1 MQNMFT
7 NYENLSSVYVP
18 NNRNIEL
25 ENNTTLNLN
34 LPRKE
39 YDITGKFI
47 GYSWSYGETLV
58 IPYSVD
64 KVIYVEED
72 ALVFDAAGASPSTS
86 TVGTFGQKAYNTA
99 DRKSW
104 VCRTL
109 DNAEYAWEEQ
119 AEFTYP
125 LNGNKKIVL
134 VSSQDIDNVSIEF
147 SISNFRREKV
157 YSVIYPSARDVS
169 LVIDSELSNKLIDG
183 IYYCTVTILRASD
196 KRVDSEFVL
205 LVKDRESFYE
215 SNTLNIMEKQEG
227 AVNAWHKQ

>member
-1 MQNMFT
+1 MEF
-7 NYENLSSVYVP
+7 
-18 NNRNIEL
+18 
-25 ENNTTLNLN
+25 ENNTTLNLD

-72 ALVFDAAGASPSTS
+72 ALVFDASGASPSTS

-134 VSSQDIDNVSIEF
+134 VLDQDIDNISIGF
-147 SISNFRREKV
+147 SISNFRREEV
-157 YSVIYPSARDVS
+157 YSVIYSNAREAS
-169 LVIDSELSNKLIDG
+169 LVIDSELSNKLISG
-183 IYYCTVTILRASD
+183 IYYCTVTILGASD

-205 LVKDRESFYE
+205 LVKDCESFYE
-215 SNTLNIMEKQEG
+215 SNVSNIMESQEG
-227 AVNAWHKQ
+227 AIDA